1 MTRFNSSAVVHR
13 TGAALVFA
21 LACNLMASAPG
32 QACSVPPVEQVVTPE
47 QQIAM
52 ATDVSVARVV
62 EAIPS
67 PLRSGSGRQS
77 VDYTFEVQQ
86 RILGLPEQRFT
97 ISGARGMTR
106 PPPSSGDHSDAAF
119 WERGG
124 GRLYNDADCVLRPDF
139 IVGESYLIFRGKP
152 ATWRS
157 FEHIAT
163 VRGRPDPNDRWLS
176 YVMEKLSDVQS
187 GSSLRP

>member
-21 LACNLMASAPG
+21 LTCNLMVSAPG
-32 QACSVPPVEQVVTPE
+32 QACRMPPVAQVVSPE

-52 ATDVSVARVV
+52 ATDVSVARVT

-67 PLRSGSGRQS
+67 PLMNSGGRQS
-77 VDYTFEVQQ
+77 VDYTFEVEQ

-106 PPPSSGDHSDAAF
+106 PPPSSSDHSDAAF

-163 VRGRPDPNDRWLS
+163 VRGRPDADDKWLS
-176 YVMEKLSDVQS
+176 YVTEKLSEAQS
-187 GSSLRP
+187 GSSVRP

>member
-1 MTRFNSSAVVHR
+1 MTRFISSAVVHR
-13 TGAALVFA
+13 AGAALAFS
-21 LACNLMASAPG
+21 LACNLMVSAPA
-32 QACSVPPVEQVVTPE
+32 QACRVPPVAQVVSPE

-52 ATDVSVARVV
+52 ATDVSVARVT

-67 PLRSGSGRQS
+67 PLWSGGGRQL

-86 RILGLPEQRFT
+86 RILGLPEQGFT

-106 PPPSSGDHSDAAF
+106 PPPSSVDHSDDAF

-163 VRGRPDPNDRWLS
+163 VRGRPDADDKWLS
-176 YVMEKLSDVQS
+176 YVMEKLSDSQS

>member
-13 TGAALVFA
+13 TGAALAFE
-21 LACNLMASAPG
+21 LACNLMVSPPA
-32 QACSVPPVEQVVTPE
+32 QACSMPPGAQVVSPE

-52 ATDVSVARVV
+52 APDVSVARVT

-67 PLRSGSGRQS
+67 PLINSGGRQS

-106 PPPSSGDHSDAAF
+106 PPPSSSDHSDAAF

-163 VRGRPDPNDRWLS
+163 VRGRPDADDKWLS
-176 YVMEKLSDVQS
+176 YVAEKLSDAQS
-187 GSSLRP
+187 GSSVRP

>member
-1 MTRFNSSAVVHR
+1 MTRFISSTVAHR
-13 TGAALVFA
+13 TGTTLAFA
-21 LACNLMASAPG
+21 LACNLMVSVPG
-32 QACSVPPVEQVVTPE
+32 QACRVPPVAQVVSPE

-52 ATDVSVARVV
+52 ATDVAVARVV

-67 PLRSGSGRQS
+67 PLRSGGGRQS

-86 RILGLPEQRFT
+86 RIMGWPEQRFT
-97 ISGARGMTR
+97 ISGAQGLTR
-106 PPPSSGDHSDAAF
+106 PPPSSSDHSDAAF

-139 IVGESYLIFRGKP
+139 IVGENYLIFRGKP

-163 VRGRPDPNDRWLS
+163 VRGRPDQDDKWLS
-176 YVMEKLSDVQS
+176 YVKEKLSDAQS
-187 GSSLRP
+187 GPSLRP

>member
-1 MTRFNSSAVVHR
+1 MTRFISSTVAHR
-13 TGAALVFA
+13 TGTTLAFA
-21 LACNLMASAPG
+21 LACNLMVSVPG
-32 QACSVPPVEQVVTPE
+32 QACRVPPVAQVVSPE

-52 ATDVSVARVV
+52 ATDVAVARVV

-67 PLRSGSGRQS
+67 PLRSGGGRQS

-86 RILGLPEQRFT
+86 RIMGWPEQRFT
-97 ISGARGMTR
+97 IRGALGLTR
-106 PPPSSGDHSDAAF
+106 PPPSSSDHSDAAF

-139 IVGESYLIFRGKP
+139 IVGENYLIFRGKP

-163 VRGRPDPNDRWLS
+163 VRGRPDQDDKWLS
-176 YVMEKLSDVQS
+176 YVKEKLSDAQS
-187 GSSLRP
+187 GPSLRP

>member
-1 MTRFNSSAVVHR
+1 MTRFISSAVVHR
-13 TGAALVFA
+13 TGAALAFA
-21 LACNLMASAPG
+21 LACNLMVSAPG
-32 QACSVPPVEQVVTPE
+32 QACRMPPVAQVVSPE
-47 QQIAM
+47 QQIVM
-52 ATDVSVARVV
+52 ATDVSVARVT

-67 PLRSGSGRQS
+67 PLINSGGRQS
-77 VDYTFEVQQ
+77 VDYTLEVQQ

-106 PPPSSGDHSDAAF
+106 PPPSSSDHSDAAF

-139 IVGESYLIFRGKP
+139 IVGENYLIFRGKP

-157 FEHIAT
+157 FEYIAT
-163 VRGRPDPNDRWLS
+163 VRGRPDPDDKWLS
-176 YVMEKLSDVQS
+176 YVKEKLSDAQS
-187 GSSLRP
+187 GPSLRP